1 MSVQPILPVEQQF
14 ATGHQGESLVLL
26 VCQGWLWAGLYTAAP
41 RESLLKVAASASRS
55 VGVSHHSLTLGGV
68 TFSLNRLAAHRW
80 LDRQGV
86 RVRSFSPTTLWA
98 ISRACRAARNGLRW
112 CWRRCAHG

>member
-1 MSVQPILPVEQQF
+1 MSAQPTLPVEQQF
-14 ATGHQGESLVLL
+14 ATGHQGESLVLM

-68 TFSLNRLAAHRW
+68 TFSLNRLAAQAAHRW

-86 RVRSFSPTTLWA
+86 RVRSISP
-98 ISRACRAARNGLRW
+98 INRAT
-112 CWRRCAHG
+112 RRTRGIPA

>member
-1 MSVQPILPVEQQF
+1 MSAQPTLSVEQQF
-14 ATGHQGESLVLL
+14 ATGHQGESLVLM

-55 VGVSHHSLTLGGV
+55 VGVSHHSITLGGV
-68 TFSLNRLAAHRW
+68 SFSLNRLAAQAAHRW

-86 RVRSFSPTTLWA
+86 RVRSISPNN
-98 ISRACRAARNGLRW
+98 RATRRTRGIAA
-112 CWRRCAHG
+112 

>member
-1 MSVQPILPVEQQF
+1 MSTQPTPPVEQQF
-14 ATGHQGESLVLL
+14 ATGHQGESLVLM

-68 TFSLNRLAAHRW
+68 TFSLNRLAAQAAHRW

-86 RVRSFSPTTLWA
+86 RVRSISPTN
-98 ISRACRAARNGLRW
+98 RATRRTRGIAA
-112 CWRRCAHG
+112 

>member
-1 MSVQPILPVEQQF
+1 MSAQPNLPVEQQF
-14 ATGHQGESLVLL
+14 ATGHQGQSLVLM

-55 VGVSHHSLTLGGV
+55 VGVSHHSLALGGT
-68 TFSLNRLAAHRW
+68 TFTLNRLTAQAAHRW

-86 RVRSFSPTTLWA
+86 RVRSLSPTN
-98 ISRACRAARNGLRW
+98 RAT
-112 CWRRCAHG
+112 RRTRGIPA

>member
-26 VCQGWLWAGLYTAAP
+26 VCQGWLWAGLYTVAP

-68 TFSLNRLAAHRW
+68 TFSLNRLAAQAAHRW

-86 RVRSFSPTTLWA
+86 RVRSTSPINRTT
-98 ISRACRAARNGLRW
+98 
-112 CWRRCAHG
+112 RRTRGFPA

>member
-1 MSVQPILPVEQQF
+1 MSMQTALPVEQQF
-14 ATGHQGESLVLL
+14 ATGHQGELLVLM

-68 TFSLNRLAAHRW
+68 TFSLNRLAVQAAHRW
-80 LDRQGV
+80 LNRQGV
-86 RVRSFSPTTLWA
+86 RVRSTSP
-98 ISRACRAARNGLRW
+98 INRAT
-112 CWRRCAHG
+112 RRTRGIQA

>member
-1 MSVQPILPVEQQF
+1 MSTQPTLPVEQQF
-14 ATGHQGESLVLL
+14 ATGHQGESLVLM

-68 TFSLNRLAAHRW
+68 TFSLNRLAAQAAHRW

-86 RVRSFSPTTLWA
+86 RVRSISP
-98 ISRACRAARNGLRW
+98 INRAT
-112 CWRRCAHG
+112 RRTRGIPA

>member
-1 MSVQPILPVEQQF
+1 MSMQTALPVEQQF
-14 ATGHQGESLVLL
+14 ATGHQGELLVLM

-68 TFSLNRLAAHRW
+68 TFSLNRLAAQAAHRW
-80 LDRQGV
+80 LNRQGV
-86 RVRSFSPTTLWA
+86 RVRSTSP
-98 ISRACRAARNGLRW
+98 INRATRHTRGIQA
-112 CWRRCAHG
+112 

>member
-1 MSVQPILPVEQQF
+1 MSAQPTLPVEQQF
-14 ATGHQGESLVLL
+14 ATGHQGESLVLM

-41 RESLLKVAASASRS
+41 REALLKVAASASRS

-68 TFSLNRLAAHRW
+68 SFSLNRLAAQAAHRW

-86 RVRSFSPTTLWA
+86 RVRSISPNN
-98 ISRACRAARNGLRW
+98 RATRRTRGIAA
-112 CWRRCAHG
+112 

>member
-1 MSVQPILPVEQQF
+1 MSTQPTLPVEQQF
-14 ATGHQGESLVLL
+14 ATGHQGESLVLM

-55 VGVSHHSLTLGGV
+55 VGVSHHSLTLGGA
-68 TFSLNRLAAHRW
+68 TFSLNRLAAQAAHRW

-86 RVRSFSPTTLWA
+86 RVRSISPINPAT
-98 ISRACRAARNGLRW
+98 
-112 CWRRCAHG
+112 RRTRGIPA

>member
-14 ATGHQGESLVLL
+14 ATGHQGESLVLM

-68 TFSLNRLAAHRW
+68 TFSLNRFAAQAAHRW

-86 RVRSFSPTTLWA
+86 RVRSISPNH
-98 ISRACRAARNGLRW
+98 RAT
-112 CWRRCAHG
+112 RRTRGIPA

>member
-1 MSVQPILPVEQQF
+1 MSMQTALPVEQQF
-14 ATGHQGESLVLL
+14 ATGHQGELLVLM

-68 TFSLNRLAAHRW
+68 RFSLNRLAALAAHRW

-86 RVRSFSPTTLWA
+86 RVRSTSP
-98 ISRACRAARNGLRW
+98 INRAT
-112 CWRRCAHG
+112 RRTRGIQA

>member
-1 MSVQPILPVEQQF
+1 MSAQPTLPVEQQF
-14 ATGHQGESLVLL
+14 TIGHQGESLVLM

-68 TFSLNRLAAHRW
+68 SFSLNRLAAQAAHRW

-86 RVRSFSPTTLWA
+86 RVRSISPNN
-98 ISRACRAARNGLRW
+98 RATRRTRGIAA
-112 CWRRCAHG
+112 

>member
-1 MSVQPILPVEQQF
+1 MSAQPTMPVEQQF
-14 ATGHQGESLVLL
+14 ATGHQGESLVLM

-41 RESLLKVAASASRS
+41 RESLLKVAASGSRS

-68 TFSLNRLAAHRW
+68 SFSLNRLAAQAAHRW

-86 RVRSFSPTTLWA
+86 RVRSISPNN
-98 ISRACRAARNGLRW
+98 RAT
-112 CWRRCAHG
+112 RRTRGITA

>member
-14 ATGHQGESLVLL
+14 ATGHQGESVVLM

-55 VGVSHHSLTLGGV
+55 VAVSHHSLTLGGV
-68 TFSLNRLAAHRW
+68 TFSLNRLTAQAAHRW

-86 RVRSFSPTTLWA
+86 RVRSISP
-98 ISRACRAARNGLRW
+98 INRATPRTRGIPA
-112 CWRRCAHG
+112 

>member
-1 MSVQPILPVEQQF
+1 MSMRTAPPVEQQF
-14 ATGHQGESLVLL
+14 ATGHQGELLVLM

-68 TFSLNRLAAHRW
+68 TFSLNRLAAQAAHRW

-86 RVRSFSPTTLWA
+86 RVRSTSP
-98 ISRACRAARNGLRW
+98 INRAT
-112 CWRRCAHG
+112 RRTRGIQA

>member
-1 MSVQPILPVEQQF
+1 MSMQTALPVEQQF
-14 ATGHQGESLVLL
+14 ATDHQGELLVLM

-68 TFSLNRLAAHRW
+68 TFSLNRLAAQAAHRW
-80 LDRQGV
+80 LNRQGV
-86 RVRSFSPTTLWA
+86 RVRSTSP
-98 ISRACRAARNGLRW
+98 INRAT
-112 CWRRCAHG
+112 RRTRGIQA

>member
-1 MSVQPILPVEQQF
+1 MSVQTTLPVEQQF
-14 ATGHQGESLVLL
+14 ATGHQGESLVLM
-26 VCQGWLWAGLYTAAP
+26 VCQGWLWAGLYTTAP

-68 TFSLNRLAAHRW
+68 TFSLNRLAAQAAHRW

-86 RVRSFSPTTLWA
+86 RVRSFSPTN
-98 ISRACRAARNGLRW
+98 RAT
-112 CWRRCAHG
+112 RRTRGIPA

>member
-1 MSVQPILPVEQQF
+1 MSVHTGLPVEQQF
-14 ATGHQGESLVLL
+14 ATGHQGESIVLM

-55 VGVSHHSLTLGGV
+55 VGISHHSLTLGGI
-68 TFSLNRLAAHRW
+68 TFPLNRLAAQAAHRW

-86 RVRSFSPTTLWA
+86 RVRSTSPINRATRRTRG
-98 ISRACRAARNGLRW
+98 ISA
-112 CWRRCAHG
+112 

>member
-1 MSVQPILPVEQQF
+1 MSMQTTLPVEQQF
-14 ATGHQGESLVLL
+14 ATGHQGESLVLM

-68 TFSLNRLAAHRW
+68 TFSLNRLAAQAAHRW

-86 RVRSFSPTTLWA
+86 RVRSISPT
-98 ISRACRAARNGLRW
+98 NGAT
-112 CWRRCAHG
+112 RRTRGIPA

>member
-14 ATGHQGESLVLL
+14 ATGHHGESLVLM

-68 TFSLNRLAAHRW
+68 TFSLNRLAAQAAHRW

-86 RVRSFSPTTLWA
+86 RVRSISPFN
-98 ISRACRAARNGLRW
+98 RAT
-112 CWRRCAHG
+112 RRTRGIPA

>member
-1 MSVQPILPVEQQF
+1 MSVQPILPAEQRF
-14 ATGHQGESLVLL
+14 ATGHQGESLVLM

-41 RESLLKVAASASRS
+41 RESLLKVAASASQS

-68 TFSLNRLAAHRW
+68 SFSLNRLATQAAHRW

-86 RVRSFSPTTLWA
+86 RVRSISPNN
-98 ISRACRAARNGLRW
+98 RATRRTRGIAA
-112 CWRRCAHG
+112 